1 MGYIDEK
8 IVLDFYVD
16 QIKEDNITFLQGR
29 DYFKTEIIKEIGAL
43 KAAEE
48 MHDKI
53 EAAKKLWK
61 LLFES
66 AMSFIDPNK
75 EGYDN
80 LFSYFDEYVNFE
92 ELIFASDS
100 FYRDHT
106 IHCLWVYFL
115 GEYLYRREEFS
126 FLFKQI
132 HDFENVYRNK
142 RIHIEKYDL
151 TECFKETYETCCRIC
166 KRFDLHDSMRCI
178 SSLTHDL
185 GYPIKKI
192 SKINK
197 SVSKILPYF
206 TIYDFDEFNFGFS
219 EIQKNFIDNF
229 LDILSVDFLYTF
241 EVQTHSHLDY
251 PIDEKVAAQKLL
263 SEHIQMD
270 YENKKFIGYNKTFI
284 DSLNEKDLE
293 ILKRATTPRIAVT
306 KNTERYMRYSK
317 DFEEWQHGIMS
328 AFLLA
333 KSVRAFS
340 STKFYRDYER
350 FANPHIVDFNGLHT
364 KLEILNAVS
373 DHTSVGYKISAIK
386 STSELLTLVDELEEF
401 SRISRANQNRQ
412 FISEFC
418 KTELYSE
425 GSTLNINFI
434 FDNVNIPNLDP
445 EKAFK
450 GRCTRLLT
458 LFDIPNLDENL
469 NIVLRCIGKL
479 PYDDNVY
486 TLEIGRRHANI
497 LINGEE
503 QNIPRYLKS
512 SQFYT
517 KEEYAAIGD

>member
-1 MGYIDEK
+1 MGFIDEK
-8 IVLDFYVD
+8 IVLDFYFE
-16 QIKEDNITFLQGR
+16 QIKEDNIKFLQGR
-29 DYFKTEIIKEIGAL
+29 DYFKTEIIKEINAL

-66 AMSFIDPNK
+66 AMSYIDPNK

-115 GEYLYRREEFS
+115 GEYMYRKEEFG
-126 FLFKQI
+126 FLFEKI
-132 HDFENVYRNK
+132 HDFENFYQKLRSD
-142 RIHIEKYDL
+142 IEKNDL
-151 TECFKETYETCCRIC
+151 VEMLKEPHEISSTICQRFK
-166 KRFDLHDSMRCI
+166 HDDSVRCI
-178 SSLTHDL
+178 CSLTHDL
-185 GYPIKKI
+185 GYPLKKI

-197 SVSKILPYF
+197 SISKVLPYF
-206 TIYDFDEFNFGFS
+206 TIYDFNEFNFSFS
-219 EIQKNFIDNF
+219 EIQKSFIDSF
-229 LDILSVDFLYTF
+229 LDLMSLQFLYTLF
-241 EVQTHSHLDY
+241 IQ
-251 PIDEKVAAQKLL
+251 IDQYMDFPAEEKVIAQRLFNEGLKK
-263 SEHIQMD
+263 SGNDKHKFTFTKD
-270 YENKKFIGYNKTFI
+270 YINSLHEIEQEVLKKA
-284 DSLNEKDLE
+284 L
-293 ILKRATTPRIAVT
+293 TPRIRL
-306 KNTERYMRYSK
+306 KRDTELFFRYSK
-317 DFEEWQHGIMS
+317 DFEEWRHGIMS
-328 AFLLA
+328 AFLLI
-333 KSVRAFS
+333 KTIRAFNNLHLN
-340 STKFYRDYER
+340 RDNDVYIK
-350 FANPHIVDFNGLHT
+350 PYDFDFVGLT
-364 KLEILNAVS
+364 AKVEILTAIS
-373 DHTSVGYKISAIK
+373 DHTSAGYKIQFVRN
-386 STSELLTLVDELEEF
+386 TSELLTLIDELEEF

-418 KTELYSE
+418 KTELYAE
-425 GSTLNINFI
+425 GNTLNINFI

-450 GRCTRLLT
+450 GRCNRLLT

-486 TLEIGRRHANI
+486 TLEIGRKHANI

-517 KEEYAAIGD
+517 REEYSKI